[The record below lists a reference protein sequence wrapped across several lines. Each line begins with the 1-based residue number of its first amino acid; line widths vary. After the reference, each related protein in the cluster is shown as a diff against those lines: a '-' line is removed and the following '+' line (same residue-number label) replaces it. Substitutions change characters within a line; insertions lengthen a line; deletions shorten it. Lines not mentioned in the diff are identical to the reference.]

1 MSSLSLDGG
10 SRYIGTEF
18 IKLEITGSSNLAKEA
33 YVGEQIV
40 LGAIGD
46 TYTQAQ
52 IDGFLTNKA
61 DTTYVVGNFYTQSQV
76 DTSLGLKANQSTTY
90 TKTEVD
96 NSLALKAN
104 QATTYTKTENDTAL
118 ALKADQATTYTK
130 TEVDNT
136 VSGKVDLTNAN
147 QTINGK
153 VNIGANP
160 IPWALIDTT
169 DGHRMRFTHGKH
181 IDVFTE
187 PETTALTPL
196 YLNYFNQ
203 GNVRVGDTVGS
214 LSINNDNPNSKTF
227 SCNGDAE
234 ILSTLHSN
242 TFNSN
247 GANDITFQRN
257 SVEYCKLREDGPI
270 RLLEFP
276 TDGGVSAN
284 RLYGNYFM
292 NRSYLFDAIFEGSNV
307 AGDGREEYM
316 RYNYA
321 TGILSIA
328 KPLSL
333 SSALKQDVIDTTSDV
348 DLTVKRNNVD
358 YFTLQVDGSNKLM
371 NFASNGAVSANKL
384 FGNYFS
390 NRGYSTDTIFEGSNT
405 AGNDRVEY
413 MRYDFTNEVIQLP
426 KKLLVNG
433 GDGKTEIYENVETT
447 NNVFRIWNK
456 ETTNTPVIHIG
467 AGATSNDMVLTS
479 SGFTFN
485 KAVACSAGLSVG
497 ENLTLTYNKKIVWD
511 VNSIVETSS
520 PTVPITRF
528 DAPNTGSAY
537 WFFVGPA
544 VNDAYRIF
552 TISNTEVLS
561 KRVFKC
567 NNIDTEN
574 NTDLVFKRNTVEFM
588 RFNVVDS
595 LSRVDI
601 PVRLALSGGLNQ
613 SIIYEADEVTQNSLR
628 IWNKD
633 TTHANSNVAIG
644 VGAEPNVMFFKSGFA
659 QCKDEFRVNKI
670 NTTGNVN
677 FYLQQNGTNML
688 TYDKDDGSYPNGLF
702 KFDTDVSVRTDKFIQ
717 CQTLRAH
724 IFDTHPTLQS
734 GDNDISFRYAGVTYM
749 FYDKSL
755 SNLQM
760 RTDINSTNDITCVAL
775 TQTSDKRLK
784 TDIQSITTNCSN
796 IIKKVEV
803 RKYKFINDKE
813 EKTILG
819 FIADEV
825 EDTIPKEFTN
835 IVNTKNE
842 YKSLNYSNMNC
853 ILWKALQEVLTRLE
867 TVEEELK
874 ELKKPKTRTKATKV

>member
-1 MSSLSLDGG
+1 
-10 SRYIGTEF
+10 
-18 IKLEITGSSNLAKEA
+18 
-33 YVGEQIV
+33 
-40 LGAIGD
+40 
-46 TYTQAQ
+46 
-52 IDGFLTNKA
+52 
-61 DTTYVVGNFYTQSQV
+61 
-76 DTSLGLKANQSTTY
+76 
-90 TKTEVD
+90 
-96 NSLALKAN
+96 
-104 QATTYTKTENDTAL
+104 
-118 ALKADQATTYTK
+118 
-130 TEVDNT
+130 
-136 VSGKVDLTNAN
+136 
-147 QTINGK
+147 
-153 VNIGANP
+153 
-160 IPWALIDTT
+160 
-169 DGHRMRFTHGKH
+169 MRFTHGKH

-214 LSINNDNPNSKTF
+214 LPINNDNPNSKTF

-247 GANDITFQRN
+247 GASDITFQRN
-257 SVEYCKLREDGPI
+257 GVEYCKLREDGTV

-276 TDGGVSAN
+276 TYGGVSAN
-284 RLYGNYFM
+284 RMYGNYFM
-292 NRSYLFDAIFEGSNV
+292 NRSYLFDTIFEGSNV

-358 YFTLQVDGSNKLM
+358 YFTLQVDGGNKLM
-371 NFASNGAVSANKL
+371 NFASNGAVSANRMY
-384 FGNYFS
+384 GNYFS

-413 MRYDFTNEVIQLP
+413 MRYDFTNEVIQFP

-447 NNVFRIWNK
+447 NNVFRIWNR
-456 ETTNTPVIHIG
+456 ETVNTPVIHLG
-467 AGATSNDMVLTS
+467 AGATSNDMVLSTG
-479 SGFTFN
+479 GFTFN
-485 KAVACSAGLSVG
+485 KSVACTVGLSVG
-497 ENLTLTYNKKIVWD
+497 ENFTLTYNKKILWG

-552 TISNTEVLS
+552 TISHTEVLS

-601 PVRLALSGGLNQ
+601 PIRIALSGGLNQ
-613 SIIYEADEVTQNSLR
+613 STIYEADEVVQNALR

-633 TTHANSNVAIG
+633 TTLTNSMVSIG
-644 VGAEPNVMFFKSGFA
+644 VGAEPNVMFFRSNFA
-659 QCKDEFRVNKI
+659 QCNHEFKVDTV
-670 NTTGNVN
+670 NTTGDVDLVFQRNGVEYFKLDGGSNLVN
-677 FYLQQNGTNML
+677 IASGIALST
-688 TYDKDDGSYPNGLF
+688 
-702 KFDTDVSVRTDKFIQ
+702 TDVYTNEYRPRSTNTDTIWYG
-717 CQTLRAH
+717 L
-724 IFDTHPTLQS
+724 LSS
-734 GDNDISFRYAGVTYM
+734 GTGSAEIFRYDYSAE
-749 FYDKSL
+749 
-755 SNLQM
+755 
-760 RTDINSTNDITCVAL
+760 AL
-775 TQTSDKRLK
+775 DFNTILDNTGRSVIGNIIDTTVSDKRLK
-784 TDIQSITTNCSN
+784 NNIEEYYGNCSEC
-796 IIKKVEV
+796 IKTV
-803 RKYKFINDKE
+803 RVKTFEYNDKSM
-813 EKTILG
+813 I
-819 FIADEV
+819 
-825 EDTIPKEFTN
+825 
-835 IVNTKNE
+835 
-842 YKSLNYSNMNC
+842 
-853 ILWKALQEVLTRLE
+853 R
-867 TVEEELK
+867 
-874 ELKKPKTRTKATKV
+874 